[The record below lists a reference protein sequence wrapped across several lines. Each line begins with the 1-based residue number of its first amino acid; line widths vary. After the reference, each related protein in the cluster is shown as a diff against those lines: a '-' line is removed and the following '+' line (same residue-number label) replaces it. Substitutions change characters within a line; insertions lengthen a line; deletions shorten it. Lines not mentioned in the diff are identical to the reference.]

1 MVLQAAGK
9 PLARSLVPVR
19 ERARG
24 KRDRL
29 QRAGLRR
36 TGSLGWSARK
46 ALVLHPTVLPHAA
59 GASGGTARTGAS
71 CRDAGGFRSDCAKF
85 PAIIACRRCYAGRDD
100 RMKLRRGTQAGR
112 TTMKLMA
119 LAGLAGAA
127 VLMSG
132 G

>member
-59 GASGGTARTGAS
+59 AATDGLEAAMLPRRRRFSIGLRKISGNYRV
-71 CRDAGGFRSDCAKF
+71 
-85 PAIIACRRCYAGRDD
+85 P
-100 RMKLRRGTQAGR
+100 
-112 TTMKLMA
+112 
-119 LAGLAGAA
+119 A
-127 VLMSG
+127 VLCWS
-132 G
+132 